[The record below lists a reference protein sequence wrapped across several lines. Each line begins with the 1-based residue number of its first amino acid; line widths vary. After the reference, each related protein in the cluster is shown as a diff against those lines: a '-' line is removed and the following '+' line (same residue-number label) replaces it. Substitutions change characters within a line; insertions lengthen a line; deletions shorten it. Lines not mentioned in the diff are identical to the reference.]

1 MNIIIV
7 CHTESKGSDVS
18 KLIKIADK
26 YKAKITFAVKPEIA
40 KDFPKNINHE
50 IGLHIHPTDTYIREH
65 YNLSLNSHA
74 LRDYPYN
81 EQYEMIK
88 TGKKY
93 LMNEISITQK
103 RNFSFEPK
111 VFVAGKW
118 SVNNNTIK
126 ALVEL
131 GFTHDCSASQ
141 RKEFPYCN
149 WSELPRICLPYIPNK
164 YDYQIKGIVLPIL
177 EVPVSQMWKGG
188 EVSPESVPV
197 VGMWW
202 LKASFLEY
210 YYKKIPLYHIYL
222 HSQCMSNLKCAKT
235 TDELLKFISKFN
247 VDFKFVSEIK

>member
-1 MNIIIV
+1 MDVIIV
-7 CHTESKGSDVS
+7 CHTESKGSDAS

-26 YKAKITFAVKPEIA
+26 YKAKITFVVKPEIA
-40 KDFPKNINHE
+40 KDFPKFWGYSNSE
-50 IGLHIHPTDTYIREH
+50 YEFGLHIHPTDSYIREH
-65 YNLSLNSHA
+65 CNLSLNSHT
-74 LRDYPYN
+74 LRDYPYK

-88 TGKKY
+88 VGKEY
-93 LMNEISITQK
+93 LNELGIES
-103 RNFSFEPK
+103 K

-126 ALVEL
+126 ALVKL

-141 RKEFPYCN
+141 RKEFSYCN
-149 WSELPRICLPYIPNK
+149 WSKLPRICLPYQISRL
-164 YDYQIKGIVLPIL
+164 DYQLIGTLPIL

-210 YYKKIPLYHIYL
+210 YCKKIPLYHIYL
-222 HSQCMSNLKCAKT
+222 HSQCISNSKCAKAMN
-235 TDELLKFISKFN
+235 EFLKFISKFN
-247 VDFKFVSEIK
+247 VDFKFVSEIHA